1 MSAEELRKTNSLR
14 AWFLAAR
21 PKTLPAAAA
30 PVVVASTLAFLDGRF
45 DFFSALAA
53 LLGALLLQVG
63 SNVAND
69 LYDFERGSDAGER
82 LGPVRVTQAGL
93 LSAKQVRRGMYLIFG
108 LAALIGLYLV
118 LHAGWVVVAIGL
130 AAIFAAVAYTGGPFP
145 YGYHGLG
152 DIFVFIFFGLAA
164 TVGTY
169 YVQAQTTSALAWWLA
184 SVMGLLIVAIL
195 VVNNIRDIESDRQA
209 NKRTLAVILGL
220 KFAQGE
226 YVACIIGAYLIPVV
240 IWLLGLMPLTGF
252 LVLLSIPMAIRLVQA
267 IYSEEGRALNKTLA
281 GTGRLTLIYAILFSV
296 GILLSMI
303 I

>member
-1 MSAEELRKTNSLR
+1 MSAEELQNMSSVK
-14 AWFLAAR
+14 AWLLAAR

-30 PVVVASTLAFLDGRF
+30 PVVVASALAYLDGRF
-45 DFFSALAA
+45 DVFPALAA

-93 LSAKQVRRGMYLIFG
+93 IPVEQVRRGMYLIFG

-118 LHAGWVVVAIGL
+118 FHAGWVVVAIGL
-130 AAIFAAVAYTGGPFP
+130 AAIFAAIAYTGGPFP

-152 DIFVFIFFGLAA
+152 DVFVFIFFGLAA

-169 YVQAQTTSALAWWLA
+169 YVQGHTTSALAWWLA
-184 SVMGLLIVAIL
+184 IVMGLLIVGIL

-209 NKRTLAVILGL
+209 NKRTLAVIFGL
-220 KFAQGE
+220 KFAQRE
-226 YVACIIGAYLIPVV
+226 YTVCIIGAYLIPVV
-240 IWLLGLMPLTGF
+240 IWSLGLMPVTGF
-252 LVLLSIPMAIRLVQA
+252 LVLLSTPMAVRLVQT
-267 IYSEEGRALNKTLA
+267 IYTEQGRALNEVLA
-281 GTGRLTLIYAILFSV
+281 GTGRLTLIYAVLFSV
-296 GILLSMI
+296 GILLQALV
-303 I
+303 

>member
-1 MSAEELRKTNSLR
+1 MSVEELQKMSSFR
-14 AWFLAAR
+14 AWMLAAR

-30 PVVVASTLAFLDGRF
+30 PVVVASALAYLDGRF
-45 DFFSALAA
+45 AILPALAA

-93 LSAKQVRRGMYLIFG
+93 IPIAQVRRGMYLIFG
-108 LAALIGLYLV
+108 LAVLIGLYLV
-118 LHAGWVVVAIGL
+118 LHAGWVIVAIGL
-130 AAIFAAVAYTGGPFP
+130 AAIFAAIAYTGGPFP

-152 DIFVFIFFGLAA
+152 DVFVFIFFGLAA

-184 SVMGLLIVAIL
+184 IVMGLLIVGIL
-195 VVNNIRDIESDRQA
+195 VVNNIRDIENDRQA
-209 NKRTLAVILGL
+209 NKRTLAVIFGL

-226 YVACIIGAYLIPVV
+226 YVACVIGAYLLPVL
-240 IWLLGLMPLTGF
+240 IWFLGLMPVTGF
-252 LVLLSIPMAIRLVQA
+252 LVLLSIPMAVRLVRT
-267 IYSEEGRALNKTLA
+267 IYTEQGRALNKTLA
-281 GTGRLTLIYAILFSV
+281 GTGRLTLVYAVLFSV
-296 GILLSMI
+296 GVLLQVFV
-303 I
+303 